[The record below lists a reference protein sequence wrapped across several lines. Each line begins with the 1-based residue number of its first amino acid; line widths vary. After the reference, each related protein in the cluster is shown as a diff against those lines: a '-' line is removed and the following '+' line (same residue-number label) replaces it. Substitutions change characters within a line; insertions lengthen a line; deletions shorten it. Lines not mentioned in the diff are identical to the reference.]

1 MSCSRSPFTRLGYV
15 SLRVMCP
22 VIPVLPHYMIPSSH
36 ATFRT
41 YYITSTRKSCTLHAT
56 PTYAVR
62 HTVLPY
68 KLSSLT
74 PSQKPVLT
82 MHIRTFNI
90 ALHIFTLLLF
100 LLTDHIT
107 LLHFPSFTE
116 TFLYIKNM
124 HLVPTF
130 SSVEHCSFFS
140 YYRMTVHV
148 FQVSLLAFVRY
159 CHRYPVLSLS
169 LFSHLSWFDFH
180 FLAFLLALLFL
191 ISPHVEVRSF
201 LKFAHL
207 V

>member
-130 SSVEHCSFFS
+130 SSLLNTVPFFVLQDDCTCLSSVSFS
-140 YYRMTVHV
+140 LC
-148 FQVSLLAFVRY
+148 SLLSPISCVIFVFIF
-159 CHRYPVLSLS
+159 SL
-169 LFSHLSWFDFH
+169 
-180 FLAFLLALLFL
+180 
-191 ISPHVEVRSF
+191 IVV
-201 LKFAHL
+201 
-207 V
+207 